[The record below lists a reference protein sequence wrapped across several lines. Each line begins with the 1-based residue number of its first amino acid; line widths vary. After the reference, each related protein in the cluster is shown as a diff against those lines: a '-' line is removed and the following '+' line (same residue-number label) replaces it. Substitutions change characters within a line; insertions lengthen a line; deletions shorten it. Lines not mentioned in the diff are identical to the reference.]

1 MRSEAEAAGSPQ
13 LMFGDIGL
21 DLNTER
27 GDCVVHTH
35 RPGPIGPVPKRF
47 MLHGVE
53 EIDGAL
59 QAWAQRDGTTAM
71 NMRAALRHAR
81 QALAAAQRGGQRHD

>member
-1 MRSEAEAAGSPQ
+1 MDSNTRGAEAPQ
-13 LMFGDIGL
+13 LIFGDVGL
-21 DLNTER
+21 DVNTER

-35 RPGPIGPVPKRF
+35 QPGPVGPAPKRF
-47 MLHGVE
+47 MLHSVE

-59 QAWAQRDGTTAM
+59 QAWAHRGDTTAM

-81 QALAAAQRGGQRHD
+81 QALAAAQRGGHRHD